1 MPKLEQLV
9 SCGDNKEIIKIIRLI
24 KFGVNHSFNYKNFLM
39 SLYKNSLTIELNGKT
54 KDKKEI
60 KVLKLNSKKSK
71 KIYDVI
77 NSQKDIS

>member
-1 MPKLEQLV
+1 
-9 SCGDNKEIIKIIRLI
+9 
-24 KFGVNHSFNYKNFLM
+24 M

-77 NSQKDIS
+77 NSQKNS